1 MSRSSMTPSRSFTRS
16 AASRSRWTS
25 AASLPPGRADMT
37 VHPLTSEQ
45 KDALLG
51 DRKSA
56 SGGGFPLPEALRA
69 VLAFLH
75 DNGEAGESVLHR
87 VIREQHH
94 VEFKEK
100 R

>member
-1 MSRSSMTPSRSFTRS
+1 
-16 AASRSRWTS
+16 
-25 AASLPPGRADMT
+25 MT

-94 VEFKEK
+94 VVRPFG
-100 R
+100 